1 MGMTAILCVDDDMLV
16 LDSLRMQLTRHYGAH
31 HVLEFAQ
38 SAEEAIE
45 LIGEMGQ
52 DGIRTVLIISDWVMP
67 GMNGDEFL
75 LIVKRLYPEIRTMIL
90 TGQADEAKVE
100 ELRKMNVTNTLMSK
114 PWGEQVLMETIN
126 TLLAHS

>member
-1 MGMTAILCVDDDMLV
+1 MENTAILCVDDDMLV
-16 LDSLRMQLTRHYGAH
+16 LDSLRMQLTRRYGAY

-52 DGIRTVLIISDWVMP
+52 DGIRTVLIISDWMMP

-114 PWGEQVLMETIN
+114 PWGEQDLMETID